1 MTESL
6 SSPTL
11 SNKRNRQRSLE
22 PQVSSHHE
30 FLDVLYD
37 DLEFVIDR
45 LSMHRDKYAA
55 GMRTNPK
62 EGEDLI
68 NTTIAD
74 MLCARGW
81 SASHDTHIN
90 GHADISVTIPYTDYL
105 WIGESKINQG
115 SSYIHKGFKQLL
127 YRYSTGL
134 DNKSAGGIIVYMA
147 QTNKTQTE
155 IMKDWQEMLSGK
167 EVAHEVGIPLLT
179 KDKCNLLGDDQ
190 YVLPPTNYFTPC
202 PKNTLCFYSTHTHP
216 QSGKDYVVRHM
227 AIDFRHTPQD
237 QNLPKVVKPPKTK
250 EPKAKKA
257 PTKVSKS
264 TVSK

>member
-1 MTESL
+1 MTDTL
-6 SSPTL
+6 TAPTL

-22 PQVSSHHE
+22 PQVSSYDE
-30 FLDVLYD
+30 FLDALYD
-37 DLEFVIDR
+37 DLEFVIDK

-74 MLCARGW
+74 LLCARGW

-134 DNKSAGGIIVYMA
+134 DNKSAGGIIVYM
-147 QTNKTQTE
+147 TRTKKTQTE
-155 IMKDWQEMLSGK
+155 IMDDWKKILSGQDIP
-167 EVAHEVGIPLLT
+167 HEEDIPLLT
-179 KDKCNLLGDDQ
+179 KNDCNVLDDCKYIVSPVNQ
-190 YVLPPTNYFTPC
+190 FMSC

-216 QSGKDYVVRHM
+216 QSGNDYIVRHM
-227 AIDFRHTPQD
+227 AIDFRYEPQD
-237 QNLPKVVKPPKTK
+237 QNVTETEIKKVKKTR
-250 EPKAKKA
+250 KAKVK
-257 PTKVSKS
+257 
-264 TVSK
+264 

>member
-1 MTESL
+1 MTDTL
-6 SSPTL
+6 TAPTL

-22 PQVSSHHE
+22 PQVSSYDE

-37 DLEFVIDR
+37 DLEFVIDK

-74 MLCARGW
+74 LLCARGW

-134 DNKSAGGIIVYMA
+134 DNKTAGGIIVYM
-147 QTNKTQTE
+147 TRTKKTQTE
-155 IMKDWQEMLSGK
+155 IMDEWKKILLGQDI
-167 EVAHEVGIPLLT
+167 AHEEDIPALT
-179 KDKCNLLGDDQ
+179 KNDCNVLDDCQ
-190 YVLPPTNYFTPC
+190 YVVSPVNQFMSC

-216 QSGKDYVVRHM
+216 QSGKDYTVRHM
-227 AIDFRHTPQD
+227 AIDFRYEPQD
-237 QNLPKVVKPPKTK
+237 QNVTETEVKKVKKTRKTK
-250 EPKAKKA
+250 VK
-257 PTKVSKS
+257 
-264 TVSK
+264 

>member
-22 PQVSSHHE
+22 PKVSSYDE
-30 FLDVLYD
+30 FLDILYD

-74 MLCARGW
+74 LLCSRGW

-134 DNKSAGGIIVYMA
+134 DNKSAGGIIVYM
-147 QTNKTQTE
+147 TRTKKTQTE
-155 IMKDWQEMLSGK
+155 IMDDWKKILIGA
-167 EVAHEVGIPLLT
+167 EVPHEVDIPLLT
-179 KDKCNLLGDDQ
+179 KAECNVLQDDQ
-190 YVLPPTNYFTPC
+190 YFVSPVNSFTQC
-202 PKNTLCFYSTHTHP
+202 PKNTLCFHTMHTHP
-216 QSGKDYVVRHM
+216 QSGKDYFVRHM
-227 AIDFRHTPQD
+227 AIDFRYEPQD
-237 QNLPKVVKPPKTK
+237 QNVSGAKTSSITKLEKVKKPRKV
-250 EPKAKKA
+250 KAK
-257 PTKVSKS
+257 
-264 TVSK
+264 

>member
-1 MTESL
+1 MINTL
-6 SSPTL
+6 TAPNL

-22 PQVSSHHE
+22 PQVSSYLE
-30 FLDVLYD
+30 FLDALYD

-115 SSYIHKGFKQLL
+115 GSYIHKGFKQLL

-134 DNKSAGGIIVYMA
+134 DNKSAGGIIVYM
-147 QTNKTQTE
+147 TRTKKTQTE
-155 IMKDWQEMLSGK
+155 IMNDWKQILNGE
-167 EVAHEVGIPLLT
+167 EVPHEVDIPVLT
-179 KDKCNLLGDDQ
+179 KSECNVLEDDKYLVSPINKFSD
-190 YVLPPTNYFTPC
+190 C

-216 QSGKDYVVRHM
+216 QSGKDYLVRHM
-227 AIDFRHTPQD
+227 SIDFRYEPQD
-237 QNLPKVVKPPKTK
+237 QN
-250 EPKAKKA
+250 
-257 PTKVSKS
+257 VSKNEE
-264 TVSK
+264 TVSNKSKEVTESKDQ